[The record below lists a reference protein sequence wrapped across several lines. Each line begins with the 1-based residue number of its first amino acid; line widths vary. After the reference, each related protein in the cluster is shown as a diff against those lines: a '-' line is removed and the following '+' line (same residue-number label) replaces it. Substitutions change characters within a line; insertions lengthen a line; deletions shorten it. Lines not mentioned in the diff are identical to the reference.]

1 MHGLESPSACAYGRM
16 MDSGDQR
23 GIGRVLAG
31 RYELVGVVGRGGM
44 ATVYRARD
52 RNLGRFV
59 AVKLFAAGT
68 AIDDARRRAEV
79 DLLARV
85 NHPSLVSLH
94 DAHLAPADSDEPSFI
109 VMELVDGPDLRDVLD
124 AGRITGAA
132 TALLAA
138 EIAEALAVVHA
149 QGIVHRDLKPANILL
164 APTGLPSPEFHAR
177 LTDFGIAHLV
187 GADRVTTAGTVIG
200 TAAYLS
206 PEQAAGGEP
215 GSPSDIYAFGLLLLE
230 CLTGRRAYPGTV
242 IEAMSARASRDPSI
256 PADLPV
262 TWASLLTQMTSRDPA
277 LRPTAIDVAAKA
289 RRDGAALDGWTGV
302 GSLDGLDTESTAAMP
317 VPTRLLEPVAPVAEA
332 TVGLPKSSG
341 SPARPDRKLTVAA
354 GVLVVIGAL
363 VAGTV
368 LAVTGASS
376 PEEAETTPPATTTTN
391 SPIETPVTDA
401 PAPTVAP
408 VDEETAAPEPEPEP
422 GNGNSGKNGNGS
434 GKDKGNG
441 NGSGKDKK

>member
-1 MHGLESPSACAYGRM
+1 

-52 RNLGRFV
+52 GNLGRFV

-85 NHPSLVSLH
+85 NHPNLVSLH

-124 AGRITGAA
+124 AEGLSGSA

-177 LTDFGIAHLV
+177 LTDFGIAHLI

-262 TWASLLTQMTSRDPA
+262 AWASLLTQMTSRDPA

-289 RRDGAALDGWTGV
+289 RRDGSALAGWAG
-302 GSLDGLDTESTAAMP
+302 GRHEGGLDTESTAAMLE
-317 VPTRLLEPVAPVAEA
+317 PTRLLAPVAPGAAA
-332 TVGLPKSSG
+332 TVGLPP
-341 SPARPDRKLTVAA
+341 SPAPAARSDRKLTVAA
-354 GVLVVIGAL
+354 GALVVIGAL

-368 LAVTGASS
+368 LAVSGASS
-376 PEEAETTPPATTTTN
+376 PQEAETTPPATTTT
-391 SPIETPVTDA
+391 SIPSQTPATEA
-401 PAPTVAP
+401 PAQTVAP
-408 VDEETAAPEPEPEP
+408 VDEETAEPEPEP
-422 GNGNSGKNGNGS
+422 GDGNSGKNGSGS
-434 GKDKGNG
+434 GKDKDKDTGNG
-441 NGSGKDKK
+441 KGKGKNKE